1 MEVRDGVA
9 HYHHHHDLNSSTIPS
24 VLGIPQ
30 YIEKIRM
37 GRMVFLKKKK
47 KKKKRK
53 HPTPFPSPEMYSSAS
68 IPQRMTSLRKGS

>member
-9 HYHHHHDLNSSTIPS
+9 HSSTIPS

-30 YIEKIRM
+30 LIEKIRM

-47 KKKKRK
+47 KKKKKKRK
-53 HPTPFPSPEMYSSAS
+53 HPTPSLHLKCIQVLPFPKDRPS
-68 IPQRMTSLRKGS
+68 